1 MTIYEDTQK
10 GTYILILE
18 KNENLMTS
26 LDSFFSKYPQ
36 ISSLWINGIGGANK
50 VEISFFDPKNQEYT
64 NKTFEEDIEILSLQG
79 NLSFKDGNPHWHIHG
94 VFSNKKYEVFG
105 GHVQDISIGLTGE
118 IFLTPFSQKL
128 SRSLDKKTGVQT
140 IQKSH
145 YDGHALQ

>member
-1 MTIYEDTQK
+1 MK
-10 GTYILILE
+10 V
-18 KNENLMTS
+18 
-26 LDSFFSKYPQ
+26 FSKIPHHFIVFDKGEEIITQLNSFIQEYPE
-36 ISSLWINGIGGANK
+36 IKSAWIQGIGAASTTTF
-50 VEISFFDPKNQEYT
+50 SFFDPESKQYLDT
-64 NKTFEEDIEILSLQG
+64 TLEEPLEILNLQG
-79 NLSFKDGNPHWHIHG
+79 NLSWVNNEPRWHIHG